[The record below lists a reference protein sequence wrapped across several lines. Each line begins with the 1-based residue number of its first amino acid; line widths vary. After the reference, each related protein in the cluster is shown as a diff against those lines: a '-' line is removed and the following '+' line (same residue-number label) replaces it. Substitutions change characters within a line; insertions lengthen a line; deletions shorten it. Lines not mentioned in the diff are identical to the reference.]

1 MRPWPV
7 LALALTLGA
16 CGSLAE
22 SPTAHKLAS
31 WSLNPLSA
39 NWQVDETAMGDDRI
53 HLTLQMK
60 RFHAGGAGE
69 ARMVF
74 HQRARELA
82 RLNDCDDYRVVE
94 YSESL
99 NSSMFA
105 SQRTAEGIIL
115 LTRRGG

>member
-1 MRPWPV
+1 MPAAQARR
-7 LALALTLGA
+7 
-16 CGSLAE
+16 
-22 SPTAHKLAS
+22 AHGV
-31 WSLNPLSA
+31 PSA
-39 NWQVDETAMGDDRI
+39 
-53 HLTLQMK
+53 
-60 RFHAGGAGE
+60 
-69 ARMVF
+69 
-74 HQRARELA
+74 RARELA

>member
-1 MRPWPV
+1 MRSWPILTLALV
-7 LALALTLGA
+7 LAA
-16 CGSLAE
+16 CGSIAE
-22 SPTAHKLAS
+22 SPTARNLAS

-39 NWQVDETAMGDDRI
+39 NWQVEETSMGDDRI
-53 HLTLQMK
+53 RLTLQMK
-60 RFHAGGAGE
+60 RFYAGGAGE

-94 YSESL
+94 YNESL
-99 NSSMFA
+99 NSAMFA